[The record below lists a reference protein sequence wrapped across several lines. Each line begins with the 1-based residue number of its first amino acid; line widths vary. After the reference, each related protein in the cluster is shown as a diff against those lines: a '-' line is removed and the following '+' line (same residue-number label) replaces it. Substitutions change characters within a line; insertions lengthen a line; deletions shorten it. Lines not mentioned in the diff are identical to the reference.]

1 MAETAARTALAKLVA
16 LLPPPRP
23 PGPAPAPR
31 GRARTTGPEPAA
43 SHPATIRQ
51 AIAAEQ
57 RLHLRYADRQGAGS
71 DRIIWPIAL
80 DDSGRPGMLAAWCEL
95 RRDFRHFRLDR
106 ILGVRPAGGPMP
118 KRRRLLLAEWR
129 LRQDEAGY

>member
-1 MAETAARTALAKLVA
+1 MAETAVGTALAKLVA
-16 LLPPPRP
+16 LLPPPRA
-23 PGPAPAPR
+23 APERA
-31 GRARTTGPEPAA
+31 GRARTTGAAPAT
-43 SHPATIRQ
+43 SHPAMIRE

-71 DRIIWPIAL
+71 ERIIWPIAL
-80 DDSGRPGMLAAWCEL
+80 DDAARPEMLAAWCEL

-118 KRRRLLLAEWR
+118 KRRRLLLDEWR
-129 LRQDEAGY
+129 LRQDEMGY